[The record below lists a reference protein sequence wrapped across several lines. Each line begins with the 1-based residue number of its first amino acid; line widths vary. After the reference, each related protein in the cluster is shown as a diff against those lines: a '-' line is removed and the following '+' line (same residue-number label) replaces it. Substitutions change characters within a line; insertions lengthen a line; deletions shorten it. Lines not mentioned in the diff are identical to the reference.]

1 MEDRIKNITEME
13 SILNQ
18 TDKLISEM
26 EKLLGKWEENQNKFN
41 QLMNYYGSAEMHRD
55 VEDDRSQILPQ
66 DLPRGVLSED
76 AVFNTFGDRKDLS
89 VKMVKLGVAGLE

>member
-1 MEDRIKNITEME
+1 ME

-89 VKMVKLGVAGLE
+89 VKMIKLGVAGLE